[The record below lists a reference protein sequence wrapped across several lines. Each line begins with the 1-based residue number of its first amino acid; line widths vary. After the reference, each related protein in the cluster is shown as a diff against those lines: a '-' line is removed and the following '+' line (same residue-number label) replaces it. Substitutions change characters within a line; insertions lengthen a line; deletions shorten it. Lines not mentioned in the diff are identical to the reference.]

1 MRRYEAIVDPAR
13 AQHMEPEPPASPAI
27 VGGRVASTLLYAALW
42 WFFPYAILHMLMYV
56 LVSGAPGLGL
66 DERAQFIAKYLVSFD
81 QAIAMIAA
89 FVALLGC
96 AAGWLPGSQPGLLQ
110 RVTAPLERYTGR
122 QIVVYVLIAKII
134 TSIWATVFTAP
145 FEAYSTF
152 GVLLAGS
159 GMWALAAAL
168 LALAGYGFGRWLVVL
183 ALVLD
188 LATFGYLTVQ
198 LLPALGDD
206 VTWIQGIALI
216 AFLIVTCIMLAFLL
230 VSTCINRL
238 FGT

>member
-1 MRRYEAIVDPAR
+1 M
-13 AQHMEPEPPASPAI
+13 
-27 VGGRVASTLLYAALW
+27 
-42 WFFPYAILHMLMYV
+42 
-56 LVSGAPGLGL
+56 
-66 DERAQFIAKYLVSFD
+66 
-81 QAIAMIAA
+81 
-89 FVALLGC
+89 
-96 AAGWLPGSQPGLLQ
+96 
-110 RVTAPLERYTGR
+110 
-122 QIVVYVLIAKII
+122 
-134 TSIWATVFTAP
+134 FTAP
-145 FEAYSTF
+145 FEAYSTL

-159 GMWALAAAL
+159 GVWALAAAL

-198 LLPALGDD
+198 PLPALGDD
-206 VTWIQGIALI
+206 VTWTQGIALI